1 MRMFCYSLSALVNTI
16 LSQSFW
22 YFARL
27 RSREIQVNPRNP
39 TEFTKT
45 RKIPWNS
52 VEILSNAYNI
62 FETYLSY
69 WGCLLA
75 VDLQIYLET
84 SSLKC
89 ANNVPKLPG
98 INYVVKNWTLAMTL
112 KALLLV
118 HVWSI
123 LLLKEQMMTSG
134 RKTLKTLISST
145 QNRSISCKIC
155 PDNNHKI
162 GHFLP
167 IAFHEFVP
175 KNPAKFDFFSCDL
188 AEALMFVVFVYS
200 HEWYPIS
207 IIIITNVIIGCVM
220 PVQTRKEILAPSKS
234 TGFMKMKRSENT
246 TLTSQKQ
253 SKAHSPHWYLQR
265 REGWLTNAWDTTQD

>member
-1 MRMFCYSLSALVNTI
+1 MFCYSLSALVNTI

-52 VEILSNAYNI
+52 VEILSNTYNI

-98 INYVVKNWTLAMTL
+98 IDYVVKNWALAMTL

-118 HVWSI
+118 HFWSI
-123 LLLKEQMMTSG
+123 LSLKEQMMTSG
-134 RKTLKTLISST
+134 RKTLTTLISSA

-162 GHFLP
+162 GHLLP
-167 IAFHEFVP
+167 IAFLAKFAL
-175 KNPAKFDFFSCDL
+175 KIPAKSADFSTNLSLKIPQNLTFFFPRLIRSPDVCSVCL
-188 AEALMFVVFVYS
+188 LTWM
-200 HEWYPIS
+200 IS
-207 IIIITNVIIGCVM
+207 N
-220 PVQTRKEILAPSKS
+220 
-234 TGFMKMKRSENT
+234 
-246 TLTSQKQ
+246 
-253 SKAHSPHWYLQR
+253 
-265 REGWLTNAWDTTQD
+265 